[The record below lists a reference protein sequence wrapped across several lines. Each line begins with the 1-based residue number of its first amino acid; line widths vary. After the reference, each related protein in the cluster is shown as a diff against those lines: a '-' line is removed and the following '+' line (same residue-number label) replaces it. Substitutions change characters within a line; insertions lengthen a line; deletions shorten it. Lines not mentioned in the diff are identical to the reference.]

1 MERIYTIEQ
10 HDNGWSI
17 GDELGG
23 SSVCEEKT
31 SDTGHRKFKQFLG
44 DYIYADIDYFFEEN
58 ETCKVRVKMV
68 IEETETDLSN
78 NKTNES

>member
-17 GDELGG
+17 ADELGG
-23 SSVCEEKT
+23 SSVCEEKA
-31 SDTGHRKFKQFLG
+31 SDRGHRKFKQFLG
-44 DYIYADIDYFFEEN
+44 DCIYADIDAFIEEN

>member
-17 GDELGG
+17 GDDLGG

-31 SDTGHRKFKQFLG
+31 SDREHRKFKQFLG

-68 IEETETDLSN
+68 F
-78 NKTNES
+78 ESEKV

>member
-17 GDELGG
+17 GDDLGY

-31 SDTGHRKFKQFLG
+31 SDKGHRKFKQFLG
-44 DYIYADIDYFFEEN
+44 DYIYDDIDTFIEEN
-58 ETCKVRVKMV
+58 ETLKVRMKIVF
-68 IEETETDLSN
+68 EEVE
-78 NKTNES
+78 

>member
-17 GDELGG
+17 GDDVGG

-31 SDTGHRKFKQFLG
+31 SDSGHRKFKQFLG
-44 DYIYADIDYFFEEN
+44 DYIYADINAFIEEN
-58 ETCKVRVKMV
+58 ETCKVRVKIV
-68 IEETETDLSN
+68 LDEAETDLSN

>member
-17 GDELGG
+17 ADDLGG

-31 SDTGHRKFKQFLG
+31 SDKEHRKFKQFLG
-44 DYIYADIDYFFEEN
+44 DYIYADINAFIEEN
-58 ETCKVRVKMV
+58 ETCKVRVTMEF
-68 IEETETDLSN
+68 EETEERS
-78 NKTNES
+78 EV

>member
-17 GDELGG
+17 GDDLGG

-31 SDTGHRKFKQFLG
+31 SDREHRKFKQFLG
-44 DYIYADIDYFFEEN
+44 DYIYADIDAFIEEN
-58 ETCKVRVKMV
+58 ETCKVRVKMEF
-68 IEETETDLSN
+68 EESEERS
-78 NKTNES
+78 EV